1 MRALR
6 SFKGV
11 LRRAEVVVGE
21 EGGGRG
27 ACCLGGEPV
36 EMLLP
41 TTVAY

>member
-21 EGGGRG
+21 DGWRVGRG
-27 ACCLGGEPV
+27 ACCLGGELV
-36 EMLLP
+36 LP